1 LSATTQ
7 QRVSQNSAFL
17 VIFGCLLAMLGL
29 IAMAAPLAAGVAVE
43 LFIGLMVLS
52 RGIMQLYYGIKVRHW
67 GRRFGTYMGIGSLV
81 VAALSVA
88 VGGLLLINP
97 IAGLKFLTLVVSM
110 YLVIAGGFE
119 MLHAIELGTVRGWPF
134 LFLTG
139 FVSVLLGVILWRQWP
154 LSGQWAIGIMVG
166 SSFILTGCS
175 LAMLGIA
182 ARGLVTGSGDARVSS

>member
-1 LSATTQ
+1 
-7 QRVSQNSAFL
+7 
-17 VIFGCLLAMLGL
+17 MLGL
-29 IAMAAPLAAGVAVE
+29 IAVAAPLAAGVAVE

-52 RGIMQLYYGIKVRHW
+52 RGIMQFYYGIKVRHW

-166 SSFILTGCS
+166 SSFMLTGGS

-182 ARGLVTGSGDARVSS
+182 ARGLISNSGGARVSS